1 MKAVTVEVPEHFLQE
16 RRDRGD
22 DRRDEMWE
30 GVLHL
35 VPQPLSRHQ
44 RLGAD
49 LLFALTPA
57 ARARGLVGAYESQLY
72 RPDFEDTD
80 YRVPDLVYATE
91 ENWTRRGIAAR
102 AELVIEIRSP
112 GDESFAK
119 IPFYAEMR
127 CQEVLIIG
135 RDTLALDLFVRG
147 ERRPAADTY
156 DLASL
161 GVRIARVDGPHLHV
175 TWQDETAVIT
185 PSPT

>member
-1 MKAVTVEVPEHFLQE
+1 MKTLAVEVPEHFLQE
-16 RRDRGD
+16 RRDRGE

-49 LLFALTPA
+49 LLFALTPT
-57 ARARGLVGAYESQLY
+57 ARARGLAGAYESQLY

-112 GDESFAK
+112 GDESYEK
-119 IPFYAEMR
+119 VPFYAEMR
-127 CQEVLIIG
+127 CQEVLIID
-135 RDTLALDLFVRG
+135 RDSLALVLFVRG
-147 ERRPAADTY
+147 ERQPGADGY

-161 GVRIARVDGPHLHV
+161 GVRLERTDGPCLAV
-175 TWQDETAVIT
+175 TWQGETTVIT
-185 PSPT
+185 PFAG